1 MRWALIRVLHISAQS
16 HQKEGSNRMLRQ
28 EESDYKYSIFLIICD
43 RHTLTHA
50 HVRCLSPQ
58 HALTHHE
65 DSRASE
71 LASDLLHLFGAHIVH
86 CHKEHLL
93 VGIEQ
98 LLHARWG
105 RGRGRGR
112 GEEKKTFIHEKKT
125 KMGTTSN
132 TWKVKTSGNKCTR

>member
-1 MRWALIRVLHISAQS
+1 MHSHIRRKAVIECFVKKSPTT
-16 HQKEGSNRMLRQ
+16 NIP
-28 EESDYKYSIFLIICD
+28 YSSSFATD
-43 RHTLTHA
+43 THTHTPT

-65 DSRASE
+65 DGRASE

-86 CHKEHLL
+86 SHKEHLL

-112 GEEKKTFIHEKKT
+112 GRGEGEGGGEKNFHSRKKD
-125 KMGTTSN
+125 KN
-132 TWKVKTSGNKCTR
+132 GNYKQYMESQNEW